1 MDGWRVAMRSLYW
14 LTAITLVAAAVTTVA
29 IADYG
34 RRHPQSFAGAL
45 MNARLDKEPV
55 VPVSQPKQGYGYAQP
70 SVEVSSPVPPP
81 LALSQP
87 FPHPPISFDIP
98 SIPPSQATP
107 PVFTPRTSSRI
118 TVGQHLRTEGPR
130 ATPPAAPSLEM
141 PVPPAVLPSSPPQP
155 EPIDIAKVPEH
166 QTLRKEAL
174 RNLESLQVELTT
186 PSLKTPSLDLTASS
200 TSLDSKIPPLPVTK
214 QAVDV
219 PVTKKSMDV
228 VDEFTFDQK
237 PLAPLYVP
245 IAPETKVI
253 VPPPQVV
260 KDVVKLPRI
269 PGVSAGNQFNT
280 PRPETLEVVRGPE
293 IMPGLHAAAPVEA
306 FNPVQDTLLT
316 LGELFTAMNP
326 ATYLLSMPIDKKATK
341 PATTTSAPTTFA
353 STDTAPPTTPTEVVV
368 EGHCVTKDAANCS
381 KAGTCCKNASSC
393 SDEVAV
399 RTYSVAEF
407 TTTSGTN
414 HEELIRLITTM
425 VAPDAWNTKD
435 ATIEYFALGKCLVI
449 RQRSAVQ
456 DQVEDLLTQ
465 LRSQVQRQ
473 NKGPVISQERTLTV
487 PANLEMVPVTPREN
501 CEKMPR
507 VITIEP
513 DRCHEN
519 ELSTLMPITPDG
531 RLKAVPMTLPRV
543 DASVLVPA
551 QFETKTVETGWFED
565 GPVTKNVYR
574 KVPDFF
580 PLHLPYAPLP
590 QAPATYE
597 EQLLN
602 RVGYVNY
609 TDEEVDMIMMLAF
622 ECDE

>member
-1 MDGWRVAMRSLYW
+1 
-14 LTAITLVAAAVTTVA
+14 
-29 IADYG
+29 
-34 RRHPQSFAGAL
+34 
-45 MNARLDKEPV
+45 
-55 VPVSQPKQGYGYAQP
+55 
-70 SVEVSSPVPPP
+70 
-81 LALSQP
+81 
-87 FPHPPISFDIP
+87 
-98 SIPPSQATP
+98 
-107 PVFTPRTSSRI
+107 
-118 TVGQHLRTEGPR
+118 
-130 ATPPAAPSLEM
+130 
-141 PVPPAVLPSSPPQP
+141 
-155 EPIDIAKVPEH
+155 
-166 QTLRKEAL
+166 
-174 RNLESLQVELTT
+174 
-186 PSLKTPSLDLTASS
+186 
-200 TSLDSKIPPLPVTK
+200 
-214 QAVDV
+214 
-219 PVTKKSMDV
+219 MDV

-237 PLAPLYVP
+237 PLTPLYVP

-293 IMPGLHAAAPVEA
+293 IMPGLHAAAPVET
-306 FNPVQDTLLT
+306 FNPVQDSLET

-341 PATTTSAPTTFA
+341 PAPTTTAPTAFA
-353 STDTAPPTTPTEVVV
+353 SSDTAPPTTPAEMVV
-368 EGHCVTKDAANCS
+368 EGHCITKEAANC
-381 KAGTCCKNASSC
+381 KTGTCCKNASSC

-513 DRCHEN
+513 DRCHED

-543 DASVLVPA
+543 DASALVPA

>member
-1 MDGWRVAMRSLYW
+1 MLGLLLVQFRMDGWEIAMRSLYW

-55 VPVSQPKQGYGYAQP
+55 AQLGKPVVHTNQVPALPPMMRPTPVDVGIPQPA
-70 SVEVSSPVPPP
+70 SVPPSL
-81 LALSQP
+81 LASPQP
-87 FPHPPISFDIP
+87 VNP
-98 SIPPSQATP
+98 T
-107 PVFTPRTSSRI
+107 
-118 TVGQHLRTEGPR
+118 
-130 ATPPAAPSLEM
+130 
-141 PVPPAVLPSSPPQP
+141 PAVLPPLPPQAAGMDMP
-155 EPIDIAKVPEH
+155 PIDLTKMPEH
-166 QTLRKEAL
+166 ETLRRQAL
-174 RNLESLQVELTT
+174 YNLECMRGD
-186 PSLKTPSLDLTASS
+186 LKTPKLDRTDPS
-200 TSLDSKIPPLPVTK
+200 TSQEYPEVTLTVTRTPT
-214 QAVDV
+214 AT
-219 PVTKKSMDV
+219 PATKKSMDV

-293 IMPGLHAAAPVEA
+293 IMPGLHAAAPVED

-326 ATYLLSMPIDKKATK
+326 ATYLLSMPVDKKTTK

-353 STDTAPPTTPTEVVV
+353 STDAAPPTTPAEVVV
-368 EGHCVTKDAANCS
+368 EGHCITKDAANC
-381 KAGTCCKNASSC
+381 KAGTCCKNAD

-449 RQRSAVQ
+449 RQRSGVQ

-465 LRSQVQRQ
+465 LRQQVLRQ

-487 PANLEMVPVTPREN
+487 PTDLEMVPVTPREN

-513 DRCHEN
+513 DRCHED

>member
-1 MDGWRVAMRSLYW
+1 MATPGRDARAPSLCNSEWMDGRVAMRSLYW

-34 RRHPQSFAGAL
+34 RRHPQSFAGTL

-55 VPVSQPKQGYGYAQP
+55 APLGKPVVHATQMPAPPPMKPMPIDGNIPQPA
-70 SVEVSSPVPPP
+70 SVPPSL
-81 LALSQP
+81 LASPQP
-87 FPHPPISFDIP
+87 VNP
-98 SIPPSQATP
+98 S
-107 PVFTPRTSSRI
+107 
-118 TVGQHLRTEGPR
+118 
-130 ATPPAAPSLEM
+130 
-141 PVPPAVLPSSPPQP
+141 PAVLPPLPTQAP
-155 EPIDIAKVPEH
+155 AFDLAKVPEH
-166 QTLRKEAL
+166 ETLRKEAL
-174 RNLESLQVELTT
+174 RNLESMRGD
-186 PSLKTPSLDLTASS
+186 LKTPSLDLTASS
-200 TSLDSKIPPLPVTK
+200 TSLDSKIPPLPVK
-214 QAVDV
+214 QPVDV
-219 PVTKKSMDV
+219 PVTRKSMDV

-237 PLAPLYVP
+237 PLTPLYVP

-293 IMPGLHAAAPVEA
+293 IMPGLHAAAPVET
-306 FNPVQDTLLT
+306 FNPVQDSLET

-341 PATTTSAPTTFA
+341 PAPTTTAPTAFA
-353 STDTAPPTTPTEVVV
+353 SSDTAPPTTPAEMVV
-368 EGHCVTKDAANCS
+368 EGHCITKEAANC
-381 KAGTCCKNASSC
+381 KTGTCCKNASSC

-513 DRCHEN
+513 DRCHED

-543 DASVLVPA
+543 DASALVPA

>member
-1 MDGWRVAMRSLYW
+1 MRSLYW

-55 VPVSQPKQGYGYAQP
+55 AQLGKPVVYATQM
-70 SVEVSSPVPPP
+70 PVPPP
-81 LALSQP
+81 MKPVPVDLNIPQP
-87 FPHPPISFDIP
+87 AS
-98 SIPPSQATP
+98 
-107 PVFTPRTSSRI
+107 V
-118 TVGQHLRTEGPR
+118 
-130 ATPPAAPSLEM
+130 APSLL
-141 PVPPAVLPSSPPQP
+141 ASPQP
-155 EPIDIAKVPEH
+155 VNPSPAELPPLPTQAPAIDVATVPEH

-174 RNLESLQVELTT
+174 RNLESMQGE
-186 PSLKTPSLDLTASS
+186 LKTPSLNITASS
-200 TSLDSKIPPLPVTK
+200 TSLDSTVPPLPS
-214 QAVDV
+214 
-219 PVTKKSMDV
+219 TKKSMDV

-293 IMPGLHAAAPVEA
+293 IMPGLHAAAPVED

-326 ATYLLSMPIDKKATK
+326 ATYLLSMPIDKKANK
-341 PATTTSAPTTFA
+341 PAPATTAPTAFA
-353 STDTAPPTTPTEVVV
+353 SSDTAPPTVPAEVVV
-368 EGHCVTKDAANCS
+368 EGHCITKDAANC

-465 LRSQVQRQ
+465 LRQQVLRQ
-473 NKGPVISQERTLTV
+473 NKGPVISQERTQTV
-487 PANLEMVPVTPREN
+487 PANLEMVPVTPRED

-513 DRCHEN
+513 DRCHED
-519 ELSTLMPITPDG
+519 EMFTLMPITPDG

-543 DASVLVPA
+543 DASALVPA

-609 TDEEVDMIMMLAF
+609 TDEEVDAIMMLAF
-622 ECDE
+622 ECED

>member
-1 MDGWRVAMRSLYW
+1 
-14 LTAITLVAAAVTTVA
+14 
-29 IADYG
+29 
-34 RRHPQSFAGAL
+34 
-45 MNARLDKEPV
+45 
-55 VPVSQPKQGYGYAQP
+55 
-70 SVEVSSPVPPP
+70 
-81 LALSQP
+81 
-87 FPHPPISFDIP
+87 
-98 SIPPSQATP
+98 
-107 PVFTPRTSSRI
+107 
-118 TVGQHLRTEGPR
+118 
-130 ATPPAAPSLEM
+130 
-141 PVPPAVLPSSPPQP
+141 VPPAQP
-155 EPIDIAKVPEH
+155 ETIDLAKVPEH
-166 QTLRKEAL
+166 ETLRKEAL
-174 RNLESLQVELTT
+174 RNLESMRGD
-186 PSLKTPSLDLTASS
+186 LKTPSLDLTASS
-200 TSLDSKIPPLPVTK
+200 TTMDSKIPPLPVTK
-214 QAVDV
+214 QPLDV
-219 PVTKKSMDV
+219 PVTKKSIDV

-237 PLAPLYVP
+237 PLSPLYVP

-293 IMPGLHAAAPVEA
+293 IMPGLHAAAPVED

-326 ATYLLSMPIDKKATK
+326 ATYLLSMPIDKKAAK
-341 PATTTSAPTTFA
+341 PAPTAPTTFA
-353 STDTAPPTTPTEVVV
+353 STDVAPPTTPAEVVV
-368 EGHCVTKDAANCS
+368 EGHCITKETANC
-381 KAGTCCKNASSC
+381 KAGTCCKDASSC

-425 VAPDAWNTKD
+425 VAPDAWSTKD

-449 RQRSAVQ
+449 RQRTTVQ
-456 DQVEDLLTQ
+456 NQVEDLLTQ
-465 LRSQVQRQ
+465 LRTQVLRQ
-473 NKGPVISQERTLTV
+473 NKGPVISQERTQTV
-487 PANLEMVPVTPREN
+487 PANLEMVPVTPRED

-513 DRCHEN
+513 DRCHED
-519 ELSTLMPITPDG
+519 EMFTLMPITPDG
-531 RLKAVPMTLPRV
+531 RLKAVPMTLSRV
-543 DASVLVPA
+543 DASALVPA

-609 TDEEVDMIMMLAF
+609 TDEEVDMIMMLAL